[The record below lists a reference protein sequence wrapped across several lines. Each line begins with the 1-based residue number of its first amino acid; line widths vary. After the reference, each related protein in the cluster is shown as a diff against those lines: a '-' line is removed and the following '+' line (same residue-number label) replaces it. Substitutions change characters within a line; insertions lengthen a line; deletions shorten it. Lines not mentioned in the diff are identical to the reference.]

1 MTKINGPCSYDKCE
15 ILHGEELVV
24 EPCTVYQKAVH
35 HLCSNILLDGS
46 LDVRVC
52 SVICRD
58 RCARSP
64 LTALSDGSSMQ
75 QRASMAANKHTK
87 KRPAALKPGPKSKK
101 VKPSRRAQASDA
113 ASLSNQMTAKV
124 TKSRR
129 PRASD
134 SHLSGPVPACT
145 EDRSPTLSS
154 AHGSDISG
162 EATTFD
168 NTQENATLV
177 GAICTIGVSGF
188 VKKRGVRAQDAERL
202 QNILGESDDDTQLG
216 NADVGVPG
224 IGGNADEG
232 ACENDEASSDH
243 STEAVKASMT
253 QPKKKGKGKHQQG
266 SKQEVLSIE
275 PYAGGY
281 GHKTQRYEQVAEYL
295 SEHLKV
301 TLCDRTVKDRLDLL
315 LAEFKRDDQ
324 SYRKKSGVDE
334 LHTEHKRLLQ
344 DISDRMRDVE
354 VEKKK
359 KKDRKKEKATAL
371 QTQGG
376 ILRDQAVTRRSE
388 RGDAATEASE
398 DSTDTGERTSDANK
412 PHTETQGSTTSMLN
426 SAGMIGAFMDF
437 QNENRESN
445 RQFQS
450 EQIEVLK
457 YKASADASRWEQEFA
472 FKKKQEMINENRWKE
487 EELLRREEM
496 ELRKAELQLLRDQFE
511 AQQRTHCAQHDAQ
524 PE

>member
-1 MTKINGPCSYDKCE
+1 MTKISGPCSYDKCE
-15 ILHGEELVV
+15 ILHGEEL
-24 EPCTVYQKAVH
+24 CQKAVH

-52 SVICRD
+52 SIICRD
-58 RCARSP
+58 RCARP
-64 LTALSDGSSMQ
+64 PVTALSDGSSMQ
-75 QRASMAANKHTK
+75 QRASMAANKHTR
-87 KRPAALKPGPKSKK
+87 KRLAALKPGPKSKK

-124 TKSRR
+124 TKFRR

-134 SHLSGPVPACT
+134 SHLNGHALACT
-145 EDRSPTLSS
+145 EDRSPTRSS

-168 NTQENATLV
+168 NTQANATLV

-188 VKKRGVRAQDAERL
+188 VNKRGVRAQDAERL

-216 NADVGVPG
+216 NADVGLPG
-224 IGGNADEG
+224 ICGNADGG

-266 SKQEVLSIE
+266 SKQVKKTKKTKKFFFTQEADLALLEEMLSIE

-281 GHKTQRYEQVAEYL
+281 EHNTQRERSL
-295 SEHLKV
+295 
-301 TLCDRTVKDRLDLL
+301 
-315 LAEFKRDDQ
+315 
-324 SYRKKSGVDE
+324 GVIASRVQERWSVISKEIWVNE

-354 VEKKK
+354 EEKKK
-359 KKDRKKEKATAL
+359 KKDKKKEKATAL
-371 QTQGG
+371 QTQGE

-398 DSTDTGERTSDANK
+398 DSTDTGERTSGANK
-412 PHTETQGSTTSMLN
+412 PHTETQG
-426 SAGMIGAFMDF
+426 
-437 QNENRESN
+437 
-445 RQFQS
+445 
-450 EQIEVLK
+450 
-457 YKASADASRWEQEFA
+457 
-472 FKKKQEMINENRWKE
+472 
-487 EELLRREEM
+487 
-496 ELRKAELQLLRDQFE
+496 
-511 AQQRTHCAQHDAQ
+511 C
-524 PE
+524 

>member
-1 MTKINGPCSYDKCE
+1 
-15 ILHGEELVV
+15 
-24 EPCTVYQKAVH
+24 
-35 HLCSNILLDGS
+35 
-46 LDVRVC
+46 
-52 SVICRD
+52 
-58 RCARSP
+58 
-64 LTALSDGSSMQ
+64 
-75 QRASMAANKHTK
+75 
-87 KRPAALKPGPKSKK
+87 
-101 VKPSRRAQASDA
+101 
-113 ASLSNQMTAKV
+113 MTAKV

-134 SHLSGPVPACT
+134 SHLNGHALACT
-145 EDRSPTLSS
+145 EDRSPTRSS

-168 NTQENATLV
+168 NTQANATLV

-188 VKKRGVRAQDAERL
+188 VNKRGVRAQDAERL

-216 NADVGVPG
+216 NADVGLPG
-224 IGGNADEG
+224 ICGNADEG

-266 SKQEVLSIE
+266 SKQVKKTKKTKKFFFTQEAGLALLKEMLSIE

-281 GHKTQRYEQVAEYL
+281 EHNTQRYEQVAENL

-315 LAEFKRDDQ
+315 LAEFKSDGQ
-324 SYRKKSGVDE
+324 SYRRKSGVNE

-354 VEKKK
+354 EEKKK
-359 KKDRKKEKATAL
+359 KKDKKKEKATAL
-371 QTQGG
+371 QTQGE

-398 DSTDTGERTSDANK
+398 DSTDTGERTSGANK
-412 PHTETQGSTTSMLN
+412 PHTETQG
-426 SAGMIGAFMDF
+426 
-437 QNENRESN
+437 
-445 RQFQS
+445 
-450 EQIEVLK
+450 
-457 YKASADASRWEQEFA
+457 
-472 FKKKQEMINENRWKE
+472 
-487 EELLRREEM
+487 
-496 ELRKAELQLLRDQFE
+496 
-511 AQQRTHCAQHDAQ
+511 C
-524 PE
+524 